1 LNFEFFAGNQYSC
14 AVDILVWLT
23 TAVIA
28 YLLGSIP
35 TGYLVGMAKGI
46 DVRTVGSGNIGA
58 TNAFRV
64 LGTKAGILVLVI
76 DALKGWLAVAVAPV
90 VIHDLVAPSSP
101 WDQSTRDYL
110 QITAGVVAILGH
122 NYTCWL
128 HFKGGKGIATTA
140 GVLCALMPLT
150 FAIALASWIIACLLT
165 RYVSVA
171 SITAAVMLP
180 IATLGVHFFTR
191 FEGYS
196 YRMIIVATV
205 LGLLAIFKHKANIE
219 RLMNG
224 TESRIGS
231 RKSAP
236 TVGGA
241 Q

>member
-1 LNFEFFAGNQYSC
+1 M
-14 AVDILVWLT
+14 DILVWLT

-35 TGYLVGMAKGI
+35 TGYLVGVAKGI

-90 VIHDLVAPSSP
+90 VIHKLVAPSSP
-101 WDQSTRDYL
+101 WEESTRDYL

-128 HFKGGKGIATTA
+128 RFKGGKGIATTA
-140 GVLCALMPLT
+140 GVLCALIPLT
-150 FAIALASWIIACLLT
+150 LAIALSTWIIVCLVT

-171 SITAAVMLP
+171 SIAAAVMLP
-180 IATLGVHFFTR
+180 IATWGIHTFTHVD
-191 FEGYS
+191 GYS
-196 YRMIIVATV
+196 YRMIIITTV
-205 LGLLAIFKHKANIE
+205 LGLLAIFKHKGNIE

-224 TESRIGS
+224 TESRIGA
-231 RKSAP
+231 RKSPPAA
-236 TVGGA
+236 GGVR
-241 Q
+241 